1 LNYGSLNPATRQL
14 IPALQH
20 LTTIATPCQFGQE
33 IDGNTRRGP
42 NISPAQHNIIIG
54 EQQCGVTIKELAA
67 EFGHSK
73 SAIKYTI

>member
-1 LNYGSLNPATRQL
+1 MRQL

-33 IDGNTRRGP
+33 ID
-42 NISPAQHNIIIG
+42 SPAQHNIIIG

-67 EFGHSK
+67 EFGHSM